1 MAGSTATPGQND
13 VEEMGQAI
21 GVTYA
26 RDEEL
31 KPGEKEQGRD
41 KKRWELD
48 PASSEGY
55 ADRGK
60 GER

>member
-1 MAGSTATPGQND
+1 
-13 VEEMGQAI
+13 MGKAI
-21 GVTYA
+21 GITYA

-31 KPGEKEQGRD
+31 KPGEKKQDRD
-41 KKRWELD
+41 QKRWELD